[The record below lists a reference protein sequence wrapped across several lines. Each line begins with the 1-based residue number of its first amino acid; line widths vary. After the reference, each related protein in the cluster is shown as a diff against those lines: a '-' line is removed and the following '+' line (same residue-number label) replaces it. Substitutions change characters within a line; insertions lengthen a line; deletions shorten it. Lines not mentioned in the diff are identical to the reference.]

1 MPKDYKDWKR
11 NFYRMQKLIIF
22 LAPTLLL
29 SFLAFGLQPALAH
42 EEADFGDIKVV
53 AGWVNEPPL
62 ANQLNG
68 IILMVS
74 QVSNGQPVNNAPAQ
88 LDVTLQKGADNMP
101 LNFQPT
107 EEAGSYTA
115 TILPTQ
121 PGQYAVVMQGAV
133 AGQAINGQIQ
143 IEDVEDTAR
152 FAFPPVASTDGS
164 SSISSSNS
172 SSSSSSSSNL
182 IPQGLIEQLQIV
194 IADLTAQVEQSNVTA
209 TQANN
214 LTQSIT
220 GSIGELQTSADRAY
234 LFSLIGVGVGT
245 AGIAIGVVALSRR
258 EKI

>member
-1 MPKDYKDWKR
+1 
-11 NFYRMQKLIIF
+11 MQKLIIF

-29 SFLAFGLQPALAH
+29 SFLAFSLQPALAH

-121 PGQYAVVMQGAV
+121 AGQYAVVMQGAV

-172 SSSSSSSSNL
+172 SSSSSNQ
-182 IPQGLIEQLQIV
+182 IPEGLIDQLQTV
-194 IADLTAQVEQSNVTA
+194 MADLTAQVEQSNVTA

>member
-101 LNFQPT
+101 LNLQPT

-121 PGQYAVVMQGAV
+121 AGQYAVVMQGAV

-172 SSSSSSSSNL
+172 SSSSSNQ

>member
-1 MPKDYKDWKR
+1 
-11 NFYRMQKLIIF
+11 MQKLIIF

-29 SFLAFGLQPALAH
+29 SFLAFSLQPALAH

-133 AGQAINGQIQ
+133 AGQAINGLIQ

-164 SSISSSNS
+164 SSISSS
-172 SSSSSSSSNL
+172 SSNQ
-182 IPQGLIEQLQIV
+182 IPEGLIDQLQTV
-194 IADLTAQVEQSNVTA
+194 MADLTAQVEQSNVTA

-220 GSIGELQTSADRAY
+220 ESIGELHTSADRAY

>member
-1 MPKDYKDWKR
+1 
-11 NFYRMQKLIIF
+11 MQKLIIF

-29 SFLAFGLQPALAH
+29 SFLAFSLQPALAH

-133 AGQAINGQIQ
+133 AGQAINGLIQ

-164 SSISSSNS
+164 SSISSSISSSNS
-172 SSSSSSSSNL
+172 SSSSSNQ
-182 IPQGLIEQLQIV
+182 IPEGLIDQLQTV
-194 IADLTAQVEQSNVTA
+194 MADLTAQVEQSNVTA

-234 LFSLIGVGVGT
+234 LFGLIGVGVGT